1 MEFSSFDGCLV
12 TEELAYGC
20 TGISTAI
27 EGTELG
33 VSLFLQYLY
42 EIILYEII
50 LYKYFNG
57 IIIKYLKEA
66 PVIAF
71 GNKEQHKKYLGR
83 LLEEP
88 IVAVI

>member
-1 MEFSSFDGCLV
+1 MEFSSFDGCLI

-42 EIILYEII
+42 M
-50 LYKYFNG
+50 K
-57 IIIKYLKEA
+57 
-66 PVIAF
+66 
-71 GNKEQHKKYLGR
+71 
-83 LLEEP
+83 
-88 IVAVI
+88 